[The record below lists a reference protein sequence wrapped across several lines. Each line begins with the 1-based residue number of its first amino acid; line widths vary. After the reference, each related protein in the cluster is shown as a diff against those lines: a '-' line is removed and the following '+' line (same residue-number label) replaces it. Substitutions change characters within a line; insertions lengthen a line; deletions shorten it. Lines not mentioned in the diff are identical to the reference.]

1 MIKGDVFWYSKKL
14 GQTLPVMVS
23 SNLAATASPRTLLTR
38 KIKTPF
44 QAGQT
49 GSRAFFSILSTRR
62 TLLTPPDGFEGG
74 DGEDSTEFVPVS
86 PLGADEAKGLR
97 NARLREVSCG
107 LEKEHATS
115 LKAIISRATGTM
127 FLNIVIVIL
136 MVKTADQR
144 LKIEL

>member
-1 MIKGDVFWYSKKL
+1 
-14 GQTLPVMVS
+14 MVS

-74 DGEDSTEFVPVS
+74 DGEDSTEFVLPVS
-86 PLGADEAKGLR
+86 PLGADAAKGLR

-107 LEKEHATS
+107 LEKEDATS